1 MTSLGLLAV
10 SKDVLSGGWKPHRW
24 QTASQGAEWIKKR
37 RDYNEIELAMTRI
50 GLFIIPLAGER
61 KRERA
66 REGDKADKKKCVV
79 AGPARH
85 LPTRSNGRQPM
96 HAYHFH
102 GYQRGLLS
110 GDFTIKTASANP
122 VQRAKHAFNSEVTVS
137 VNLANQNQGQHKKTF
152 NYFNFYDAYGS
163 IPKEYASTRRTFLL
177 AMLL

>member
-1 MTSLGLLAV
+1 
-10 SKDVLSGGWKPHRW
+10 
-24 QTASQGAEWIKKR
+24 
-37 RDYNEIELAMTRI
+37 MTRI

-85 LPTRSNGRQPM
+85 LPTGSNGRQPM

-122 VQRAKHAFNSEVTVS
+122 VQRGNSFCQFS
-137 VNLANQNQGQHKKTF
+137 KSKSGA
-152 NYFNFYDAYGS
+152 A
-163 IPKEYASTRRTFLL
+163 
-177 AMLL
+177 

>member
-1 MTSLGLLAV
+1 
-10 SKDVLSGGWKPHRW
+10 
-24 QTASQGAEWIKKR
+24 
-37 RDYNEIELAMTRI
+37 MTRI

-85 LPTRSNGRQPM
+85 LPTGSNGRQPM

-110 GDFTIKTASANP
+110 GDFTIKTASTNP

-137 VNLANQNQGQHKKTF
+137 VNLANQNQGQHKKNLQLLQFLWCVRQYPERVCINQKDFFISYAFINKYIYFF
-152 NYFNFYDAYGS
+152 NVCSSSDSKVRS
-163 IPKEYASTRRTFLL
+163 IDHDLFLWPVI
-177 AMLL
+177 

>member
-1 MTSLGLLAV
+1 
-10 SKDVLSGGWKPHRW
+10 
-24 QTASQGAEWIKKR
+24 
-37 RDYNEIELAMTRI
+37 MTRI

-85 LPTRSNGRQPM
+85 LPTGSNGRQPM

-163 IPKEYASTRRTFLL
+163 IPKEYASTRRTFFISYAFINKYIYFFSVCGSSESKVRSIDRDLFL
-177 AMLL
+177 WPVI